1 MGTITK
7 NYIIIILFEKNYNEE
22 RMSVLSSLETSS
34 SPASPSS
41 CRKNHLAV
49 STFNITYICQLNCD
63 VRVWHGKTCDFI
75 IDRTIY

>member
-34 SPASPSS
+34 SPASPV
-41 CRKNHLAV
+41 CR
-49 STFNITYICQLNCD
+49 
-63 VRVWHGKTCDFI
+63 
-75 IDRTIY
+75 

>member
-7 NYIIIILFEKNYNEE
+7 NYIPVIIILFEIEKNYNEE

-41 CRKNHLAV
+41 CLEPYGFWLGV
-49 STFNITYICQLNCD
+49 LCSLSCQIPKVD
-63 VRVWHGKTCDFI
+63 GISRVIAGCHI
-75 IDRTIY
+75 S

>member
-7 NYIIIILFEKNYNEE
+7 KYIPVIIILFEIEKNYNEE

-41 CRKNHLAV
+41 CLEPYGFLAWC
-49 STFNITYICQLNCD
+49 SLLCQIPKVD
-63 VRVWHGKTCDFI
+63 GISRVIAGCHI
-75 IDRTIY
+75 S